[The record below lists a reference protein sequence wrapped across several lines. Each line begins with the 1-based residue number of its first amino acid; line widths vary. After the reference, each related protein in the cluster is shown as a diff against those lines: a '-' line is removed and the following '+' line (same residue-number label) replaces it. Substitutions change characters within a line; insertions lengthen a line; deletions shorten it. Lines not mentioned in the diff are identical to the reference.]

1 MEMRKLHKETETFRI
16 FDKEISMGMKEEYE
30 LDLQLGDL
38 RAENKRL
45 HEQLYDALRELAQL
59 RREMESIHAISYK
72 SLYHRQPK
80 RIS

>member
-1 MEMRKLHKETETFRI
+1 
-16 FDKEISMGMKEEYE
+16 MGMKEEYE

-72 SLYHRQPK
+72 PLYHRQPERVSEAGPSERK
-80 RIS
+80 KDRGED